1 MCPWKALLSGCLVC
15 CLICLSLLANIVDSA
30 ALAPQ
35 LQSCGGSIRK
45 KSQKLTTKKQ
55 LQNLEI
61 KAFLSAGLAGA
72 ISCALTHASVV
83 PLDVIK
89 TRIQSDAQLAEKSM
103 GYVINHILK
112 TDGRKYFLQGLGA
125 TISGYFMQGFCKFGF
140 YDLIKTKMFAKIDN
154 EKLQQK
160 LHLPVLIASSA
171 MAETIASWALC
182 PMEMTRLFMV
192 TNPSRCSGMLSAM
205 GCIIRDDGV
214 KGLFKGLP
222 FIMMRQI
229 PYTCAKL
236 VGYDII
242 SDSIKSGLNM
252 TTEHGSNSVK
262 EVLVHLSSGIA
273 AGVLAATI
281 SQPAD
286 VLLSKTCGKQSVGS
300 ECLLIDG
307 PVAVLRAFRQLGV
320 KQSFAGLKPRAVM
333 VGTLTAMQ
341 FAIYEATKI
350 RVSKSIDRLFELN
363 DNRIRSNNDRQD
375 STQVS
380 PSGNSRDRKNQSQT
394 GESKS
399 KLLPK
404 VQVLK
409 SAKV

>member
-1 MCPWKALLSGCLVC
+1 
-15 CLICLSLLANIVDSA
+15 
-30 ALAPQ
+30 
-35 LQSCGGSIRK
+35 
-45 KSQKLTTKKQ
+45 
-55 LQNLEI
+55 
-61 KAFLSAGLAGA
+61 
-72 ISCALTHASVV
+72 
-83 PLDVIK
+83 
-89 TRIQSDAQLAEKSM
+89 
-103 GYVINHILK
+103 
-112 TDGRKYFLQGLGA
+112 
-125 TISGYFMQGFCKFGF
+125 MQGFCKFGF
-140 YDLIKTKMFAKIDN
+140 YDLIKTKMFAKIDD
-154 EKLQQK
+154 EKLQKK

-205 GCIIRDDGV
+205 GCIIRDDGI

-252 TTEHGSNSVK
+252 TSEHGSDSVK

-300 ECLLIDG
+300 ECLLVDG
-307 PVAVLRAFRQLGV
+307 PVAVMRAFRQLGV
-320 KQSFAGLKPRAVM
+320 KQSFAGLKPRAM
-333 VGTLTAMQ
+333 MIGTLTAMQ

-350 RVSKSIDRLFELN
+350 RVSKSIDRLYELN
-363 DNRIRSNNDRQD
+363 DDRIRSNNDRQV
-375 STQVS
+375 STKVS
-380 PSGNSRDRKNQSQT
+380 PSGNSRGRKNPSQT
-394 GESKS
+394 GTSKS

-404 VQVLK
+404 VEVLR
-409 SAKV
+409 STQN